1 MLPHGRISV
10 LAKTLVVEAVDLSD
24 LARLV
29 VSAEDC
35 YSLAVSNLEF
45 RNFELETLGTIDM
58 YLCLYTINKR

>member
-1 MLPHGRISV
+1 MLPHGRISI
-10 LAKTLVVEAVDLSD
+10 LAKTLIVKSVDLSD

-45 RNFELETLGTIDM
+45 ENLELENFNVLTAA
-58 YLCLYTINKR
+58 